1 MKKVMIIAALLLAGT
16 TFAQGPEGRD
26 PKEMAAKRA
35 ERMATELGLNTD
47 QRTKLEAIFLH
58 EAEQMK
64 ASVRLGE
71 PSHCRAS
78 GTACGL
84 LRHPSP
90 SCPARRS
97 RPGTRPL
104 LPCRRWC
111 GG

>member
-64 ASVRLGE
+64 AIREKHEAEMRSVLTPEQYAAWKKKRE
-71 PSHCRAS
+71 ERKAKMVE
-78 GTACGL
+78 
-84 LRHPSP
+84 
-90 SCPARRS
+90 RRKEHGPK
-97 RPGTRPL
+97 R
-104 LPCRRWC
+104 
-111 GG
+111 